1 MTFLTSPDYD
11 APAGVVASMIR
22 ALTRSCKAKIAHS
35 ENADG
40 HAGDWGFE
48 LAGTTA
54 FALGHSLHC
63 NITPAIGT
71 GRKSR
76 DGSLTSV
83 GTNAKFPEAPTM
95 SVYPG
100 PHHCRRGDRIT
111 TFLL

>member
-63 NITPAIGT
+63 NITPANRHGSEEPGRFACVIWHKSELPRGT
-71 GRKSR
+71 DDVRLS
-76 DGSLTSV
+76 
-83 GTNAKFPEAPTM
+83 
-95 SVYPG
+95 
-100 PHHCRRGDRIT
+100 
-111 TFLL
+111 